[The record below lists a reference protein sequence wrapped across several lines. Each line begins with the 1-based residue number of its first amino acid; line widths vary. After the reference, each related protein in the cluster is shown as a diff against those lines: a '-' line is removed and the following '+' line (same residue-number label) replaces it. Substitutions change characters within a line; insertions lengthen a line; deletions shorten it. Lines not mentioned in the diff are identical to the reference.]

1 MDDVARYVET
11 VRYLMT
17 STRKL
22 SEAFQESDVRIRRG
36 FAGVASDIEDVER
49 RLAQVEAQ
57 LINARDLSLGLQRE
71 QPPALPTEPASANA
85 VIPALNLPVD
95 TIIDVYA
102 SAPVLLEPFSR
113 PCSVTARTLNGETD
127 STELE
132 VTTYGTTWSIETV
145 EADWL
150 LIPRPGLLERR
161 HQLQS
166 LERLFVIN
174 DIQALPATL
183 QLVRPALVE
192 PVVAGCRWQ
201 LTEKGLLDASPDPT
215 RVSTTGRLARLE
227 ERLSVLEGGRQS
239 LI

>member
-11 VRYLMT
+11 VKYLMT

-36 FAGVASDIEDVER
+36 FTNVASDIEDVER

-57 LINARDLSLGLQRE
+57 LINVRDLSLGLQRE
-71 QPPALPTEPASANA
+71 QAPAFPTETATANV

-95 TIIDVYA
+95 TIIEVYA

-113 PCSVTARTLNGETD
+113 PCSVTARSLNGEID

-132 VTTYGTTWSIETV
+132 VTTYGTTWSLET
-145 EADWL
+145 ADSEWL

-174 DIQALPATL
+174 GIQALPATL

-215 RVSTTGRLARLE
+215 RVSFAGQLARLE
-227 ERLSVLEGGRQS
+227 ERLSVLEAGHQS

>member
-36 FAGVASDIEDVER
+36 FTNVASDIEDVER

-57 LINARDLSLGLQRE
+57 LINVRDLSLGLQRE
-71 QPPALPTEPASANA
+71 QAPAFPTETATANV

-95 TIIDVYA
+95 TIIEVYA

-113 PCSVTARTLNGETD
+113 PCSVTARSLNGEID

-132 VTTYGTTWSIETV
+132 VTTYGTTWSLET
-145 EADWL
+145 ADSEWL

-174 DIQALPATL
+174 GIQALPATL

-215 RVSTTGRLARLE
+215 RVSFAGQLARLE
-227 ERLSVLEGGRQS
+227 ERLSVLEAGHQS

>member
-22 SEAFQESDVRIRRG
+22 SEAFQESDVRIRHG
-36 FAGVASDIEDVER
+36 FTNVASDIEDVER

-57 LINARDLSLGLQRE
+57 LINVRDLSLGLQRE
-71 QPPALPTEPASANA
+71 QAPAFPTETATANV

-95 TIIDVYA
+95 TIIEVYA

-113 PCSVTARTLNGETD
+113 PCSVSARSLNGEID

-132 VTTYGTTWSIETV
+132 VTTYGTTWSLET
-145 EADWL
+145 ADSEWL

-174 DIQALPATL
+174 GIQALPATL

-215 RVSTTGRLARLE
+215 RVSFAGQLARLE
-227 ERLSVLEGGRQS
+227 ERLSVLEAGHQS